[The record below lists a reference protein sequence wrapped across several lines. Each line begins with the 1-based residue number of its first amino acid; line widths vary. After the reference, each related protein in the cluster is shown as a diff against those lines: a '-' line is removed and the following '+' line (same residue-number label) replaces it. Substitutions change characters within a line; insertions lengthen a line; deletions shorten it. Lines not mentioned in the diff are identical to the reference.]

1 MEREV
6 LSEIRE
12 WQAVGFRYFQFLAC
26 LVDNQQLIM
35 FNLVF
40 HDEHAEIIAALP
52 YPIAALI
59 LFLAEVELVSY
70 GADALVGPYLPVAV
84 GHEAFL
90 ADVLDI
96 NHITVIQQ
104 LHKSPLE

>member
-12 WQAVGFRYFQFLAC
+12 CQAVGFRYLQFLAC

-70 GADALVGPYLPVAV
+70 GADALVKRPRL
-84 GHEAFL
+84 
-90 ADVLDI
+90 
-96 NHITVIQQ
+96 
-104 LHKSPLE
+104 S